1 MTTAQ
6 NIAALRIQHGFTHQ
20 QIADALGMTRPA
32 INNLENGACGLKLK
46 NALILCDIYGLTL
59 DELIQERAVLNEYAT
74 ELKNQLER
82 KANW

>member
-1 MTTAQ
+1 MTEFDRKKPSMTTAQ
-6 NIAALRIQHGFTHQ
+6 TIA
-20 QIADALGMTRPA
+20 ALGMTRPA

-46 NALILCDIYGLTL
+46 NALILCEIYGLTL

-82 KANW
+82 KIQTV